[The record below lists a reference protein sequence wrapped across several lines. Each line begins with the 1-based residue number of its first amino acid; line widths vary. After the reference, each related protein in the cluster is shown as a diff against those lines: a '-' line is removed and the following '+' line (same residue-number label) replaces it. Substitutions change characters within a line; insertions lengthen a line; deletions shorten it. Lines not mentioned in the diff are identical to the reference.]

1 MDHDAE
7 ARLVDITDETWG
19 VIMTHSTDDL
29 CVPSKYSKFLA
40 SGFLVRRAGVR
51 DEDGLIRL
59 AVGLVYGAQPLRP
72 TLKTV
77 LDMYRALG
85 LLARI
90 RGVVDERT
98 GMLPLHVAAAR
109 KTRSV
114 VGASMKY
121 GDRTL
126 R

>member
-29 CVPSKYSKFLA
+29 CVPSKYSKSLA

-90 RGVVDERT
+90 RGVVDEST
-98 GMLPLHVAAAR
+98 GMLPSHVAAAR

-121 GDRTL
+121 GDRKL